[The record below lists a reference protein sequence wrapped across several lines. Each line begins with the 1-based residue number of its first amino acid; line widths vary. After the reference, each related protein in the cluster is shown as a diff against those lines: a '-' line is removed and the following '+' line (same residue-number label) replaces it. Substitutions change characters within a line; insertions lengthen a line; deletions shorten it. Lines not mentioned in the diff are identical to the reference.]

1 MQPGQFLIHEG
12 GSKAKILG
20 ICGEVIFLSLEDKF
34 DKASSEIYTEE
45 DLKECGW
52 SLLEEPWIPD
62 YNEDYWYVSSDGNI
76 LFQRRAI
83 EDGSATEFRISV
95 GNAHKTSKAAE
106 LYKQKLIERMGRKEN

>member
-52 SLLEEPWIPD
+52 SLLEEPWKPT
-62 YNEDYWYVSSDGNI
+62 NEDKIFMVTMWGKYQNEIWGD
-76 LFQRRAI
+76 L
-83 EDGSATEFRISV
+83 TEGEKQHLLTTNNYARTE
-95 GNAHKTSKAAE
+95 ADAE
-106 LYKQKLIERMGRKEN
+106 LY